1 MAFFVNA
8 IGMSAV
14 TKMFASEA
22 TSKEPKPWHVF
33 QGDVEYDIYHELGT
47 AGSPARPHW
56 RPGAAAGFE
65 AVAELSAK
73 ATSLQR
79 LIQLVALRI
88 EANVKKI
95 IQEKDII
102 DTGDLM
108 RGVQSEEMR

>member
-1 MAFFVNA
+1 MGFIVKQ
-8 IGMSAV
+8 IGMASV

-22 TSKEPKPWHVF
+22 TSKEPNPWHVF
-33 QGDVEYDIYHELGT
+33 QADVDYDIYHELGT
-47 AGSPARPHW
+47 ARVPARPHW
-56 RPGAAAGFE
+56 RPGTAAGFE

-88 EANVKKI
+88 EGNVKKI

-102 DTGDLM
+102 DTGNLM